1 MTLKQQIMSKVV
13 YLPGLLIAGAVAL
26 VVACSLPST
35 PQQVVFDAKAS
46 YTGAGKTFLLYGN
59 LPRCAVTVPKPC
71 SSQAVIDVVKKA
83 DNVAFGALQVA
94 EDTVRTP
101 GFGEAAIKDAS
112 IAATN
117 AVKAFVTIT
126 SDLGVK

>member
-1 MTLKQQIMSKVV
+1 MTLKQQIISKVI
-13 YLPGLLIAGAVAL
+13 YLPGFIVAGGLAL
-26 VVACSLPST
+26 FVSCSLPNT

-46 YTGAGKTFLLYGN
+46 YTGAGKTFLVYGN
-59 LPRCAVTVPKPC
+59 LPRCATVPVQPC
-71 SSQAVIDVVKKA
+71 SNQAIIDVVKKA
-83 DNVAFGALQVA
+83 DNVAFTALAVA

-101 GFGEAAIKDAS
+101 GFGESAIKDAATS
-112 IAATN
+112 ATN